1 VEPRDTIIAIG
12 STTMSPQSSPTPSA
26 NARPDPRTSWTLLVR
41 AARRGDADAL
51 GLLLGRVLP
60 GIERWARGRLPR
72 WVRRGADTPDLIQ
85 DAVLGTIRQLDTLEL
100 RGRGAL
106 AAYLRQAVRN
116 RIRDEYRRVAVRGA
130 TIALSR
136 GLADPGASPFDEAAA
151 AADAARYRQAL
162 ATLTPED
169 QELVV
174 GHVELGYTHA
184 QLGCMTGRSANA
196 ARMALGRAIHRL
208 AQRMGDG

>member
-1 VEPRDTIIAIG
+1 MR
-12 STTMSPQSSPTPSA
+12 
-26 NARPDPRTSWTLLVR
+26 ARL
-41 AARRGDADAL
+41 GDADAL

-60 GIERWARGRLPR
+60 GISRWASGRLPQ
-72 WVRRGADTPDLIQ
+72 WARRGADTPDLIQ

-106 AAYLRQAVRN
+106 AAYLMQAVRN
-116 RIRDEYRRVAVRGA
+116 RIRDELRRLSVRGTA
-130 TIALSR
+130 IALPHS
-136 GLADPGASPFDEAAA
+136 LADAGASPFEQAATAADEA
-151 AADAARYRQAL
+151 RYLRTL

-184 QLGCMTGRSANA
+184 QLGCMTDRSANA
-196 ARMALGRAIHRL
+196 ARMALGRALRRL
-208 AQRMGDG
+208 AERMSDG